1 MPFWNWFVRNISH
14 IFGIIGI
21 ALTIYFGVFYAPS
34 WLEEVQNEKIKNIE
48 SEIQSSI
55 KEIVYNDSIINISQ
69 INSLLKAKELSM
81 KGKLKLDT
89 SEVLIKTQE
98 SFMEDKFIPLNKR
111 LELLDRIEQVKL
123 SLNKNISNKH
133 TKELLESYNDIKND
147 ISYGALLIAISSVLL
162 GVLGVLGSFFKFQSD
177 KEKTEEINNEVQE
190 DLKSTQIYAYEFES
204 KIKSIIKKHIGVP
217 KLNNLEN
224 DDDIDIV
231 FEYQQKRYFVEI
243 KYLQRSKVGLVTAH
257 RLINYLRDKEGEAW
271 LIYNTELTSMVSR
284 VIKDYNKNSH
294 SKIKLIKFSNPIEF
308 EKEILRRLQNN

>member
-1 MPFWNWFVRNISH
+1 M
-14 IFGIIGI
+14 
-21 ALTIYFGVFYAPS
+21 Y
-34 WLEEVQNEKIKNIE
+34 
-48 SEIQSSI
+48 
-55 KEIVYNDSIINISQ
+55 
-69 INSLLKAKELSM
+69 
-81 KGKLKLDT
+81 
-89 SEVLIKTQE
+89 
-98 SFMEDKFIPLNKR
+98 
-111 LELLDRIEQVKL
+111 
-123 SLNKNISNKH
+123 
-133 TKELLESYNDIKND
+133 
-147 ISYGALLIAISSVLL
+147 LL
-162 GVLGVLGSFFKFQSD
+162 GC
-177 KEKTEEINNEVQE
+177 IH
-190 DLKSTQIYAYEFES
+190 LKSTQIYAYEFES
-204 KIKSIIKKHIGVP
+204 KIKSIIKKHIGVT